1 MKPIPYGRQEI
12 TPADI
17 EAVTAALEHDY
28 LTGGPRI
35 QQFEQ
40 DFADYVGAPYAVAV
54 SSGTAALHLCTLAL
68 EAGPG
73 QTWLTTPL
81 TFVASANC
89 VLYTGA
95 KVELVDIDPATLL
108 IDLAALEA
116 KLSSAPLGTYQGLV
130 GVDFAGYPLNMVKL
144 RALAD
149 EFNLKLIEDSCHA
162 PGGWFED
169 EAGDLHRCGDGS
181 LANLAIFSFHPVKHI
196 AAGEG
201 GMITTADETL
211 YQRLVMLRSHG
222 ITRDRNLLQEDHGGW
237 YYEMQA
243 LGFNYRLTD
252 IQAALGISQLSRAAK
267 NLEKRQALA
276 KRYFEEL
283 SDTDLILPPHHPGHA
298 YHLYVIQF
306 PQGRDEAFAYLR
318 EKGILGQI
326 HYIPLHFQPYYQ
338 TLGFQ
343 KGDYPEVEAYYGRC
357 LSIPLFP
364 SLSLEQQDYVIRELK
379 ELRS

>member
-12 TPADI
+12 TQADI
-17 EAVTAALEHDY
+17 EAVTEALTHDY

-35 QQFEQ
+35 KQFEEE
-40 DFADYVGAPYAVAV
+40 FAAYVGAPYAVAV
-54 SSGTAALHLCTLAL
+54 SSGTAALHLCALAL
-68 EAGPG
+68 EVGPG
-73 QTWLTTPL
+73 QKWLTTPL
-81 TFVASANC
+81 TFAASANC

-95 KVELVDIDPATLL
+95 EVELVDIDPSTLL
-108 IDLAALEA
+108 IDLEALES
-116 KLSSAPLGTYQGLV
+116 KLRSAPLGTYQGVV
-130 GVDFAGYPLNMVKL
+130 GVDFAGYPLDMAKL

-162 PGGWFED
+162 PGGWFKNGG
-169 EAGDLHRCGDGS
+169 GDMHRCGDGS
-181 LANLAIFSFHPVKHI
+181 LADLAIFSFHPVKHI
-196 AAGEG
+196 ATGEG
-201 GMITTADETL
+201 GMITTADEVL
-211 YQRLVMLRSHG
+211 YQKLLMLRSHG

-252 IQAALGISQLSRAAK
+252 IQAALGVSQLSRAVV
-267 NLEKRQALA
+267 NLEKRRSLA
-276 KRYFEEL
+276 KRYTEEL
-283 SDTDLILPPHHPGHA
+283 ADTTLILPPHHPGHA

-306 PQGRDEAFAYLR
+306 PQGRDDAYTYLR

-338 TLGFQ
+338 ALGFR
-343 KGDYPEVEAYYGRC
+343 KGDYPQVETYYRRC

-364 SLSLEQQDYVIRELK
+364 SLRVDQQDYVIRELK
-379 ELRS
+379 GWLK